1 MFGAIHFAP
10 KCPKPFPRVYTHLS
24 ARRSSDR
31 EDGRP
36 GARVLSSSKYSVLHF
51 YIFLYLFFGKYRSI
65 SLPVQKSRLS
75 VRMRRQMLG
84 GFNRGR
90 CNEVECCTSEPP
102 FVLDSTP
109 GRKASLTYNY
119 CPLTPVLRA
128 PRAGT
133 MLGERGG
140 DGGNGRWRK
149 MHRFI

>member
-1 MFGAIHFAP
+1 
-10 KCPKPFPRVYTHLS
+10 
-24 ARRSSDR
+24 
-31 EDGRP
+31 
-36 GARVLSSSKYSVLHF
+36 
-51 YIFLYLFFGKYRSI
+51 
-65 SLPVQKSRLS
+65 
-75 VRMRRQMLG
+75 MLG

-133 MLGERGG
+133 MLDERG
-140 DGGNGRWRK
+140 RPRK
-149 MHRFI
+149 WEVEENAQIHLIDIPIFFFFSFDCKFFSLPVCRQLKLPAGV